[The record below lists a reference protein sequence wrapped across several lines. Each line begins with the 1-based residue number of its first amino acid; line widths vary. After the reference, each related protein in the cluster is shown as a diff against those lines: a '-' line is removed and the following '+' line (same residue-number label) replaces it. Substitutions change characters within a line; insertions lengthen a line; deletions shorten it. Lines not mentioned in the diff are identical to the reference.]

1 MSLNPSPALAALLS
15 FLFPGLG
22 QIYAGSLRKGVIWAL
37 PMLVFVLAVIWLLI
51 GPKVALLNLASSP
64 QTRVAILVLNVA
76 FFLYHVAAMVDAYST
91 AKTERYRG
99 FGRTSSTA
107 PIALAALVAVT
118 MVLHGVPE
126 AIGLDVNALFNVIGA
141 GHDVVPS
148 FTSRPIPS
156 LTFAPIPSDTP
167 APTDTAG
174 ASDQPTNTPTATA
187 SGPAGPTPSPLPCPQ
202 ADYSGWAPADDGKL
216 NILLTGSDSRS
227 DEGASDT
234 GIRTDSMMLLS
245 VDIATCKA
253 ALFSF
258 PRNMGCDNRYP
269 TWFNIPLENGQSFGD
284 GNCLNALWRAAA
296 EDPVHFTTP
305 PFDPSQTYQQ
315 GSDCQ
320 SHFDCLRAWRAL
332 TFAIQNFANQR
343 IDGVVSV
350 NLKGFVS
357 IINALPGQGVW
368 IDVPAP
374 GLQDLPTP
382 CPTQQD
388 PHHQCGYYNSQEQL
402 MPVDFPPGCQ
412 FLKGEDAL
420 AFARSRHQ
428 DDDYE
433 RARRQQIFLQ
443 QVRKQLDPLSM
454 LGSLGDLIN
463 AAEANLFMS
472 FSQADFPNL
481 AQIASHVDADRLYR
495 YDFAPPKLTAV
506 GSMDGMA
513 AKISNIF
520 SEPVPEPDPGQP
532 ACPPKNQ

>member
-1 MSLNPSPALAALLS
+1 MSLNPSPALAAFLS

-22 QIYAGSLRKGVIWAL
+22 QIYAGSLRKGVLWAL
-37 PMLVFVLAVIWLLI
+37 PMLAFILAVVWLLI
-51 GPKVALLNLASSP
+51 GPRIALVGLVTNP
-64 QTRVAILVLNVA
+64 QTRIAILVFNAA
-76 FFLYHVAAMVDAYST
+76 FFLYHVAAMVDAYSL

-99 FGRTSSTA
+99 FGRSSSAA
-107 PIALAALVAVT
+107 PIALAVLVAFT

-126 AIGLDVNALFNVIGA
+126 VIGVDVNSFLNAIGE
-141 GHDVVPS
+141 GHNGVTSS
-148 FTSRPIPS
+148 FTPRPTAAETPTP
-156 LTFAPIPSDTP
+156 LATPTPFATDTP
-167 APTDTAG
+167 GTSGSPTAQPTDTP
-174 ASDQPTNTPTATA
+174 SAT
-187 SGPAGPTPSPLPCPQ
+187 SSGPTPSPMPCPQ
-202 ADYSGWAPADDGKL
+202 TDYSGWAPAADGRL

-227 DEGASDT
+227 DTGASDT

-245 VDIATCKA
+245 VNIATCQA

-258 PRNMGCDNRYP
+258 PRNMGCDTRYP
-269 TWFNIPLENGQSFGD
+269 TWFAIPLENGQTFGD
-284 GNCLNALWRAAA
+284 CLNALWRAAA
-296 EDPVHFTTP
+296 EDPVHYVTP
-305 PFDPSQTYQQ
+305 PHPADQTYQDT
-315 GSDCQ
+315 SDCQ

-332 TFAIQNFANQR
+332 TNAIQDFANEQ
-343 IDGVVSV
+343 IDGVISV

-357 IINALPGQGVW
+357 IIDALPGQGVW

-388 PHHQCGYYNSQEQL
+388 PNHQCGYYNSQEQL
-402 MPVDFPPGCQ
+402 YPVNFAAGCQ

-443 QVRKQLDPLSM
+443 QVRKQLDPLS
-454 LGSLGDLIN
+454 LLGNIGSLIT
-463 AAEANLFMS
+463 AAQANLFMT
-472 FSQADFPNL
+472 FSQDDFPDL
-481 AQIASHVDADRLYR
+481 AQIASHIDADRLYR
-495 YDFAPPKLTAV
+495 DDFAPPRLTAV

-520 SEPVPEPDPGQP
+520 SEPPPEPDPGQP
-532 ACPPKNQ
+532 ACPPKS